1 LIGKTSSLQAAR
13 ISDLQNVFGK
23 GVLIS
28 TDGLFN
34 KYFILVKLLKKP
46 IYFLAFFIKGL
57 SIIVPREHSNT
68 WLLVDL

>member
-46 IYFLAFFIKGL
+46 FYFLAFFKGL